1 MNFYD
6 FLRALQREGFWGPFL
21 VLSGMF
27 LLYVASGRSG
37 LEPRFSDYALFA
49 AGGIVTL
56 AGVVLMFRQIGAN
69 YAVSNSGFEDGQE
82 DATYVVRQLSRNF
95 EVLRAQTNQGFMLS
109 GIFMSIGLLVI
120 VVSLFAPTFGFKTQG
135 VDSFGVMAGVVTE
148 FISATALLL
157 YKLNFSRLNETSDRL
172 DNAWRVLAA
181 FKLTHEL
188 PEDKK
193 AEATLQLITTLTKS
207 GA

>member
-1 MNFYD
+1 MGFYD

-21 VLSGMF
+21 VLSGIF
-27 LLYVASGRSG
+27 LLYTASTRASNAP
-37 LEPRFSDYALFA
+37 LIQDYALLIGA
-49 AGGIVTL
+49 GIVTL
-56 AGVVLMFRQIGAN
+56 AGVILMFRQIGAN
-69 YAVSNSGFEDGQE
+69 DAVSITGMEDGQE

-95 EVLRAQTNQGFMLS
+95 EVLRAQTNQGFLLS

-120 VVSLFAPTFGFKTQG
+120 VVSLFAPTFGIKTTG

-157 YKLNFSRLNETSDRL
+157 YKLNFTRLNETSDRL
-172 DNAWRVLAA
+172 DNSWRVLAA